1 MQRFAVVVAV
11 LAACLA
17 AASPAHALTGDAT
30 TDASALRPTLSC
42 TSRDD
47 PATGVD
53 TTVFGYVNTSREKV
67 TVPAGTW
74 NALVGA
80 PGVRPPTVFEPGS
93 HPHAFE
99 VRAPSGSRAHWYLG
113 TGDVTGPGPKC
124 TGRVSPAVAH
134 SIMRSTLIWG
144 IPLAFVWGVFWIKR
158 RRDGIEPKRS
168 LRLRLPVRQD

>member
-1 MQRFAVVVAV
+1 MHRFAVVVAV
-11 LAACLA
+11 VAALFG
-17 AASPAHALTGDAT
+17 AASPARAATGDAT
-30 TDASALRPTLSC
+30 TDASAVHPTLSC

-47 PATGVD
+47 PAKGID
-53 TTVFGYVNTSREKV
+53 TTVFGYVNTSGERV

-80 PGVRPPTVFEPGS
+80 PGVNPPTVFEPGS

-99 VRAPSGSRAHWYLG
+99 AHVPSGKHAHWYLG
-113 TGDVTGPGPKC
+113 TGDVAGPGPQCK
-124 TGRVSPAVAH
+124 GRVSPAVAH

-144 IPLAFVWGVFWIKR
+144 IPLAFVWAVFWIKR
-158 RRDGIEPKRS
+158 RRDGVERKRS